1 MYKTLI
7 ILGFM
12 FVAAPASLPKLNK
25 QINKKSKKE
34 VFESKFEKAYEVKT
48 YEDFKKDFFKKFE
61 KVSNKW
67 YNNSV
72 DIYTFVRIY
81 SITKS
86 FYERIIEIMRDL
98 SGYGNESIEDLSEF
112 VIVLSET
119 LIFIEDILDSVDNTT
134 ENITDPVILKEF
146 HHLLRVAADLEVKLE
161 NWVSIYSN

>member
-1 MYKTLI
+1 
-7 ILGFM
+7 
-12 FVAAPASLPKLNK
+12 
-25 QINKKSKKE
+25 
-34 VFESKFEKAYEVKT
+34 
-48 YEDFKKDFFKKFE
+48 
-61 KVSNKW
+61 
-67 YNNSV
+67 V

-98 SGYGNESIEDLSEF
+98 SDYGNESIEDLSEF

-134 ENITDPVILKEF
+134 DNITDPVILKEF